1 MRRVGARIVNQC
13 EPLSLIHKTLISNFS
28 LQISLPFF
36 SSQRKYELHFLLS
49 FRGTSYRAIGESYPS
64 VLRYES
70 DSIFLGNQSVL
81 TLSVTSNLIFSL
93 AGRRCFWAMIVAT
106 IFASAPSQSA
116 RHVSH
121 NPFSI
126 EALPPCREWPQ
137 TITSWILRYTSAYF
151 RSARTQH
158 CETRPYFHFSTGKTS
173 TACSTQWC
181 VHPSSNQH
189 ILSGLPGAS
198 AWQFYLSNE

>member
-1 MRRVGARIVNQC
+1 MKGGCFCHHFHFSKTNRLNPVSLYSKTLLTRANEKSRGSHVNQC

-126 EALPPCREWPQ
+126 EALPPCRE
-137 TITSWILRYTSAYF
+137 
-151 RSARTQH
+151 
-158 CETRPYFHFSTGKTS
+158 
-173 TACSTQWC
+173 
-181 VHPSSNQH
+181 
-189 ILSGLPGAS
+189 
-198 AWQFYLSNE
+198 